1 MLLLL
6 LFFSGY
12 QLHVGHS
19 QGLRPFIST
28 VQNADC
34 RPLFSVLESNGT
46 IVFSPSFAWWKQW
59 SAAVSSLHFIRT
71 VLATN
76 LSGSIFCPQ
85 WLSPLHCHGGCES
98 ILFSCSFQTG
108 TLLLNLIS
116 CRLHFNYSA
125 FFPPKRSRRWIFGK
139 GEVNNGSTLIQRFLS
154 VLVSG
159 RLSLP
164 LRTHDQFQHWTP
176 RLNSAVWPVP
186 YACAKP
192 HHQGME
198 ALISCLV
205 PRRLS
210 FDDPSHGPLW
220 FITSHSFR
228 ARLCHAKNEAPEE
241 EAALLGLISMA

>member
-139 GEVNNGSTLIQRFLS
+139 GEVNNGSTLIQ
-154 VLVSG
+154 
-159 RLSLP
+159 P
-164 LRTHDQFQHWTP
+164 LLGSSSFRSTFIAAQNTWP
-176 RLNSAVWPVP
+176 ISALNSAVKLRGMARTLRMRKTTSPGYGSP
-186 YACAKP
+186 Y
-192 HHQGME
+192 
-198 ALISCLV
+198 
-205 PRRLS
+205 
-210 FDDPSHGPLW
+210 
-220 FITSHSFR
+220 
-228 ARLCHAKNEAPEE
+228 
-241 EAALLGLISMA
+241 

>member
-1 MLLLL
+1 MIISSSLSRRMWKHTIL
-6 LFFSGY
+6 LFLPDGY
-12 QLHVGHS
+12 FVIESDFLPPALQL
-19 QGLRPFIST
+19 
-28 VQNADC
+28 
-34 RPLFSVLESNGT
+34 
-46 IVFSPSFAWWKQW
+46 
-59 SAAVSSLHFIRT
+59 
-71 VLATN
+71 
-76 LSGSIFCPQ
+76 FC
-85 WLSPLHCHGGCES
+85 L
-98 ILFSCSFQTG
+98 
-108 TLLLNLIS
+108 
-116 CRLHFNYSA
+116 
-125 FFPPKRSRRWIFGK
+125 FPPKRSRRWIFGK

-192 HHQGME
+192 HHPGME

-210 FDDPSHGPLW
+210 FDDPSLGPLW